1 MATSRDSL
9 VPFVSATTTSS
20 FAHVNPIT
28 TVEMDVVAPT
38 SNSSP
43 KSLEESSDWRYR
55 LGELLVGD
63 VVVAVSVT
71 ALAAPFLTL
80 IDKALVERSAGS
92 HSVVSS
98 IAASVSSIL
107 RQPSNFVRSP
117 TFLWMWGT
125 YAATY
130 SAANT
135 LRTLTDTGTSIS
147 LPSTGLGRT
156 DTVSDRSSSNSTT
169 IHTASTV
176 SHTST
181 ASKQQHHSVDA
192 PPVSTVSKSASTT
205 LFVGTAL
212 VNSSMSILKDRA
224 YARLYGATATST
236 SVVTTIPKS
245 TYAFWMLRDLTV
257 IGAAF
262 VLPTHV
268 ATVLHDN
275 VLSPSWSLADA
286 TRLAQLVTP
295 VAVQIVAGPLHVAGY
310 DVYNRPHFGHSSF
323 LHTVR
328 ERVRF
333 LRASY
338 TEVVAARMVRILPG
352 YGLAGVLNTE
362 WRTAWRH
369 HVLLRDAVS
378 TRPFSIA
385 RTLST

>member
-1 MATSRDSL
+1 M

-20 FAHVNPIT
+20 FAHMNPIT
-28 TVEMDVVAPT
+28 VASSTVEIDVSPT
-38 SNSSP
+38 SK
-43 KSLEESSDWRYR
+43 KSLEESSDWRFR
-55 LGELLVGD
+55 LGELLLGD

-98 IAASVSSIL
+98 IAASASSIL
-107 RQPSNFVRSP
+107 RQPTQFLRSP

-135 LRTLTDTGTSIS
+135 LRTLTDTSIS
-147 LPSTGLGRT
+147 TGRT
-156 DTVSDRSSSNSTT
+156 DTDRSTNTSTSTT
-169 IHTASTV
+169 INTV
-176 SHTST
+176 ST
-181 ASKQQHHSVDA
+181 ANTSKQTHHTVDA
-192 PPVSTVSKSASTT
+192 PPVSKSASTT

-224 YARLYGATATST
+224 YARLYGAAAATAST
-236 SVVTTIPKS
+236 TVTAIPKS
-245 TYAFWMLRDLTV
+245 TYAFWMMRDLTV

-268 ATVLHDN
+268 ATVLHHHA
-275 VLSPSWSLADA
+275 LPSSWSLADA

-295 VAVQIVAGPLHVAGY
+295 VAVQVVAGPLHVAGY
-310 DVYNRPHFGHSSF
+310 DVYNRPHLGHASF
-323 LHTVR
+323 WSTVR

-362 WRTAWRH
+362 WRTEWRH
-369 HVLLRDAVS
+369 RVLLRDAT
-378 TRPFSIA
+378 TRPFSMA